1 MTTIEIRLPDELARR
16 ARQAGL
22 LSNEVILQLLED
34 AMRRRSGRALLAVA
48 RGIHEAGFAPMSME
62 EIEAEVRLA
71 RADRRA
77 RLTVGREAGDEL
89 AQGAGSP

>member
-1 MTTIEIRLPDELARR
+1 MIEIMLPDEVARR

-22 LSNEVILQLLED
+22 LSDEVILQLLEN
-34 AMRRRSGRALLAVA
+34 AMQRRSGVALLAAA
-48 RGIHEAGFAPMSME
+48 RGIQEAGFAPMSME
-62 EIEAEVRLA
+62 EINAEVHLA

-77 RLTVGREAGDEL
+77 RLTVGREADDEL